1 MKIAIV
7 HDELMRRGGAEQV
20 VRCFHQAFPKAPIY
34 TMAYRQDL
42 TYPDFKEC
50 TIKTSWFNK
59 ICFSESI
66 LKKLFFPFGLWAMK
80 QMKIS
85 GFDVVLISS
94 TYAAKYPKVAPNT
107 IVINYCHTPFR
118 LAWYPES
125 YRQYTNSK
133 GVIRYAFNIV
143 KKILQK
149 IDFSS
154 AQRTD
159 HFIAN
164 TKEVT
169 QRIKDVY
176 NYQLPVE
183 VINPPV
189 NCNNFYVTKNTK
201 NYYLVVCRLESYKK
215 IDLIIEAF
223 NALGYPLIIVGKG
236 SLEDEFKKMAK
247 SNITFKSGLSTKELA
262 KLYAE
267 CKAFVFAQKED
278 YGITPLEANASGRPV
293 IAYGEGGVKETMIP
307 YKDDASKATALF
319 FETQTPDNLIE
330 AIKKFESLNFSPE
343 FIRKHAEGFDE
354 EMFIANI
361 REYVESIYKAKEG
374 EFSIDEEA
382 EKTPLNVKI
391 A

>member
-20 VRCFHQAFPKAPIY
+20 VRCFHQAFPEAPIY
-34 TMAYRQDL
+34 TMAYRSDL

-50 TIKTSWFNK
+50 KIKTSWFNK
-59 ICFSESI
+59 ICFSEGI
-66 LKKLFFPFGLWAMK
+66 LKKLFFPFGLLAMK
-80 QMKIS
+80 RMEIK
-85 GFDVVLISS
+85 GYDVVLISS
-94 TYAAKYPKVAPNT
+94 TYAAKYPKVAQES

-125 YRQYTNSK
+125 YRQYTKSR
-133 GVIRYAFNIV
+133 GIVRIAFNIV
-143 KKILQK
+143 KNILQK

-189 NCNNFYVTKNTK
+189 NCNNFKVTENIKD
-201 NYYLVVCRLESYKK
+201 YYLVVCRLESYKK

-223 NALGYPLIIVGKG
+223 NILGYPLIIVGKG

-247 SNITFKSGLSTKELA
+247 SNITFKSGLSTEELS

-293 IAYGEGGVKETMIP
+293 IAYGKGGVTETMIP
-307 YKDDASKATALF
+307 YKNDASKATALF
-319 FETQTPDNLIE
+319 FEEQTPENLIE
-330 AIKKFESLNFSPE
+330 AIRKFESLNFSSE

-354 EMFIANI
+354 EMFINSI
-361 REYVESIYKAKEG
+361 KDYVNKIYKSKEG
-374 EFSIDEEA
+374 EFSIEEDN
-382 EKTPLNVKI
+382 TPLNVKI